1 MTSKLKHR
9 FDNVFTSGQI
19 FYSLLLQRCS
29 LFFLYI
35 LYINIHILID
45 GEKIVTLSL
54 MPHLFPVNTIR
65 SSKACNWR
73 PSRKESEEGFLLH
86 INVRT
91 EIKIKLI

>member
-1 MTSKLKHR
+1 MSLHQVR
-9 FDNVFTSGQI
+9 
-19 FYSLLLQRCS
+19 FYSFFLQRCS
-29 LFFLYI
+29 FIFDI

-65 SSKACNWR
+65 SGKTCNWR

-86 INVRT
+86 VNVRN
-91 EIKIKLI
+91 KN